1 MGARAR
7 KSLQGKHIWIEE
19 HERMNNAR
27 KREKDRAI
35 KKERETDLNRFY
47 FCGN

>member
-1 MGARAR
+1 
-7 KSLQGKHIWIEE
+7 
-19 HERMNNAR
+19 MNNAR

-35 KKERETDLNRFY
+35 KIERETERKTDLNRFY